1 MTNLV
6 IGFLLGYLVA
16 EVIHVHLK
24 EVARAAKTKKVT
36 ASGARSIVHAQQARK
51 TKARKAR

>member
-24 EVARAAKTKKVT
+24 EVARAAKTQKG
-36 ASGARSIVHAQQARK
+36 SARRTRAHVHAKQTRK
-51 TKARKAR
+51 AKARKAR